1 MVRIFNV
8 YYVLKIFKRSII
20 QIHKLKLSKLQ
31 KKKKKRLTFP
41 FTCHAMGLKKTWLQ
55 SEEGE
60 EVGKGYP
67 SPFYLEDVFLNI
79 LELTPGI

>member
-1 MVRIFNV
+1 
-8 YYVLKIFKRSII
+8 
-20 QIHKLKLSKLQ
+20 
-31 KKKKKRLTFP
+31 
-41 FTCHAMGLKKTWLQ
+41 MGLKKTWLQ